1 MTRIIM
7 LSIFSAFF
15 TLFAKAQ
22 SDDVSQLPPLTE
34 LGTGTFK
41 GHQGGLYPNGSNAMP
56 PEFYNDAVEVA
67 SSIRPLDKNG
77 NADANGEIGL
87 VALGASTVAM
97 FSKGLEKMLSKNNEI
112 NNELNFV
119 NCGIGGQDMSDI
131 MNPEANFWSA
141 IDARVKAAGM
151 TLDQVQVIWFQEDNL
166 RTRET
171 DLDARGKSLLND
183 FTYMVQFCKK
193 HYPNLKLF
201 YVSGRHTTDFM
212 PSDAKDKHREPRA
225 YINGWACKWLIEKQI
240 NGDKEL
246 NYKGENAVAPLILWG
261 PYFWTQGDK
270 PRSDGYTWTP
280 SHVTPDGVHPTDA
293 GVEKVSKDL
302 VDFWQTD
309 PVSKIWFLENPG
321 EAVLI
326 TDLNY
331 MHISIN
337 KTVVEDILFS
347 DISDNFRIVILK
359 DSTVV
364 FRHEKETKKEQL
376 EIQINE
382 KGNYKFLITDEN
394 EKAFAG
400 KFIVDEALKV
410 SVDNSKPSKEVND
423 SLSAN
428 YIDPNAPAWIVNG
441 ANKLPKLKRV
451 LGGHPF
457 VKVVVINSAG
467 KTVSEIED
475 VLNKHTDLNELL
487 ERGEYALKFYDNDGT
502 EILLPEEFRSMVRI
516 KY

>member
-7 LSIFSAFF
+7 LSILTSFIS
-15 TLFAKAQ
+15 LFAKAQ
-22 SDDVSQLPPLTE
+22 SVDVNDLPPLTE

-41 GHQGGLYPNGSNAMP
+41 GHQGGLYPNGSNEMP
-56 PEFYNDAVEVA
+56 PAFFNDAVVIA
-67 SSIRPLDKNG
+67 STIIPLDKNG
-77 NADANGEIGL
+77 NPDPNGEIGL
-87 VALGASTVAM
+87 VTLGASTVAM
-97 FSKGLEKMLSKNNEI
+97 FSKGLEKMLPGTKGVNK
-112 NNELNFV
+112 ELNFV

-131 MNPEANFWSA
+131 MNPAANFWSV

-166 RTRET
+166 KNRDN
-171 DLDARGKSLLND
+171 DLEVRGNALVDD

-212 PSDAKDKHREPRA
+212 PAEAKDKHREPKA
-225 YINGWACKWLIEKQI
+225 YINGWACKWIIEKQI
-240 NGDKEL
+240 NGDKDL
-246 NYKGENAVAPLILWG
+246 QYKGENPVAPLILWG

-270 PRSDGYTWTP
+270 TRSDGYSWTRALV
-280 SHVTPDGVHPTDA
+280 SNDGVHPTDA
-293 GVEKVSKDL
+293 GIEKVSKDL

-309 PVSKIWFLENPG
+309 PVSKLWFLENPG
-321 EAVLI
+321 EVTQLA
-326 TDLNY
+326 DLSY
-331 MHISIN
+331 MRLSIN
-337 KTVVEDILFS
+337 KTVVDEILFTE
-347 DISDNFRIVILK
+347 ISDNFRIMILK

-364 FRHEKETKKEQL
+364 FNHEKEKKQDTL
-376 EIQINE
+376 EIQITE
-382 KGNYKFLITDEN
+382 KGSYKFLITDEK

-400 KFIVDEALKV
+400 KFLVDDAFAV
-410 SVDNSKPSKEVND
+410 TIDNSKAAKEAND

-441 ANKLPKLKRV
+441 TNKLPKLKRV
-451 LGGHPF
+451 LSGNSV
-457 VKVVVINSAG
+457 VKVVVINSGG
-467 KTVSEIED
+467 KTVFEIED

-487 ERGEYALKFYDNDGT
+487 ERGEYALKFYDEDGT